1 MVVLNK
7 AVAAMLMA
15 IAAGI
20 SGSAAAAEAAPQ
32 PRSVRG
38 VPPARASW

>member
-20 SGSAAAAEAAPQ
+20 SGSTAAAEAATQ
-32 PRSVRG
+32 LRKVRG
-38 VPPARASW
+38 VPPARASC